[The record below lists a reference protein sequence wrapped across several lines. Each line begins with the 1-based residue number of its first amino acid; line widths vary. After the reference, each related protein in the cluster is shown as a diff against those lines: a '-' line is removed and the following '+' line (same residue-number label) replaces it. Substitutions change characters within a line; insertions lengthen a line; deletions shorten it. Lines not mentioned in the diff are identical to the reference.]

1 MIRLRVFAVLG
12 SCLLLASTTSLRA
25 DVKVDEKTKFEF
37 AGALGKVVNIF
48 GGKAAREGTTSA
60 VAVKGSRKST
70 FNDST
75 GQIIDLAEEKVY
87 DIDVKR
93 KSYRVMTFAEIR
105 QRMEEAKAKAEK
117 EAREQQAKE
126 AKEKDAEPPAQQAE
140 SNVEVDFDVKK
151 TGERKTISGFETQQS
166 VITVTVREKGKTL
179 EQSGGLQVT
188 TDVWLA
194 PQMAAMKEIVD
205 FDIQYAQKLYGP
217 MVAGASPQ
225 DMAAAMALYPMMK
238 PALERM
244 AAEASK
250 LEGTAITTV
259 VKVEAVKSAEQLAAE
274 QKQSQEESK
283 PNLSGSVG
291 GLIGGFAKRAAAK
304 KASGGDGPQ
313 PRVTVMTTTSEILK
327 IATDVSAGDVAL
339 PAGFKPQ

>member
-1 MIRLRVFAVLG
+1 MIRSRSFLTFG
-12 SCLLLASTTSLRA
+12 CCLLFASTTLRG
-25 DVKVDEKTKFEF
+25 DVKVDEKMKFEF
-37 AGALGKVVNIF
+37 AGAVGKVVNFF
-48 GGKAAREGTTSA
+48 GGRGAREGTTSA

-93 KSYRVMTFAEIR
+93 KSYRVVTFAEIR

-126 AKEKDAEPPAQQAE
+126 KDAEQPAQQPE
-140 SNVEVDFDVKK
+140 SNVEIDFDVKK
-151 TGERKTISGFETQQS
+151 TGERKTINGFDTQQS

-244 AAEASK
+244 AAEAGK
-250 LEGTAITTV
+250 LEGTAIATV

-283 PNLSGSVG
+283 PNLSGGVG
-291 GLIGGFAKRAAAK
+291 GIIGGLARRAASK
-304 KASGGDGPQ
+304 PSGADGPQ
-313 PRVTVMTTTSEILK
+313 ARATVMTTTSEILK
-327 IATDVSAGDVAL
+327 IATDVSAADVAL
-339 PAGFKPQ
+339 PAGFRPQ

>member
-1 MIRLRVFAVLG
+1 MIRSRSFLALG
-12 SCLLLASTTSLRA
+12 CCLLFASTALRA

-37 AGALGKVVNIF
+37 AGAVGKVVNFF
-48 GGKAAREGTTSA
+48 GGRGAREGITSA
-60 VAVKGSRKST
+60 VAVRGSRKST

-93 KSYRVMTFAEIR
+93 KTYRVVTFAEIR

-126 AKEKDAEPPAQQAE
+126 KDGEPPAQQPE
-140 SNVEVDFDVKK
+140 SNVEIDFDVKK
-151 TGERKTISGFETQQS
+151 TGERKTLNGFDTQQS
-166 VITVTVREKGKTL
+166 VITVTVREKGKAL
-179 EQSGGLQVT
+179 EQSGGLQIT

-205 FDIQYAQKLYGP
+205 FDIQYAQRLYG
-217 MVAGASPQ
+217 
-225 DMAAAMALYPMMK
+225 PMMK

-250 LEGTAITTV
+250 LEGTAIATV

-274 QKQSQEESK
+274 QKQAQEESK
-283 PNLSGSVG
+283 PNLSGGVG
-291 GLIGGFAKRAAAK
+291 GIIGGFARRAAAK
-304 KASGGDGPQ
+304 TSGGDGPQ
-313 PRVTVMTTTSEILK
+313 ARATVMTTTSEILK
-327 IATDVSAGDVAL
+327 IATDVSAADVAL
-339 PAGFKPQ
+339 PAGFRPQ

>member
-1 MIRLRVFAVLG
+1 MIRSRSFLTLG
-12 SCLLLASTTSLRA
+12 CCLLFASTALRA

-37 AGALGKVVNIF
+37 AGAVGKVVNFF
-48 GGKAAREGTTSA
+48 GGRGAREGITSA
-60 VAVKGSRKST
+60 VAVRGSRKST

-93 KSYRVMTFAEIR
+93 KTYRVVTFAEIR

-126 AKEKDAEPPAQQAE
+126 KDGEPPAQQPE
-140 SNVEVDFDVKK
+140 SNVEIDFDVKK
-151 TGERKTISGFETQQS
+151 TGERKTINGFDTQQS
-166 VITVTVREKGKTL
+166 VITVTVREKGKAL
-179 EQSGGLQVT
+179 EQSGGLQIT

-205 FDIQYAQKLYGP
+205 FDIQYAQKLHGP

-250 LEGTAITTV
+250 LEGTAIATV

-274 QKQSQEESK
+274 QKQAQEESK
-283 PNLSGSVG
+283 PNLSGGVG
-291 GLIGGFAKRAAAK
+291 GIIGGFARRAAAK
-304 KASGGDGPQ
+304 TSGGDGPQ
-313 PRVTVMTTTSEILK
+313 ARATVMTTTSEILK
-327 IATDVSAGDVAL
+327 IATDVSAADVAL

>member
-1 MIRLRVFAVLG
+1 MIRLRVFAILG
-12 SCLLLASTTSLRA
+12 CCLLLASTTSLRA

-37 AGALGKVVNIF
+37 AGALGKVVSIF

-93 KSYRVMTFAEIR
+93 KSYRVITFAEIR

-117 EAREQQAKE
+117 EVREQQ
-126 AKEKDAEPPAQQAE
+126 AKEKDAEPPAQQPE
-140 SNVEVDFDVKK
+140 SNVEIDFDVKK
-151 TGERKTISGFETQQS
+151 TGERKTISGFDTQQS

-179 EQSGGLQVT
+179 EQNGGLQIT

-238 PALERM
+238 PALEKM

-327 IATDVSAGDVAL
+327 IATDVSAGDVAV

>member
-1 MIRLRVFAVLG
+1 MIRSRSFLTLG
-12 SCLLLASTTSLRA
+12 CCLLFASTTLRA

-37 AGALGKVVNIF
+37 AGAVGKVVNFF
-48 GGKAAREGTTSA
+48 GGRGAREGTTSA

-93 KSYRVMTFAEIR
+93 KSYRVVTFAEIR

-126 AKEKDAEPPAQQAE
+126 KDAEQPAQQPE
-140 SNVEVDFDVKK
+140 SNVEIDFDVKK
-151 TGERKTISGFETQQS
+151 TGERKTISGFDTQQA

-205 FDIQYAQKLYGP
+205 FDFQYAQRLYGP

-250 LEGTAITTV
+250 LEGTAIATV

-283 PNLSGSVG
+283 PNLSGGVG
-291 GLIGGFAKRAAAK
+291 GIIGGLARRAASK
-304 KASGGDGPQ
+304 PSGGDGPQ
-313 PRVTVMTTTSEILK
+313 ARVTVMTTTSEILK
-327 IATDVSAGDVAL
+327 VATDVSAADVAL
-339 PAGFKPQ
+339 PAGFRPQ